1 MTTKKISKPKP
12 EKTMTRDEGKAL
24 ASGLGSFLEDRGR
37 DSLAWLILLLR
48 WLAYEATD
56 DDREEVYIWTEDE
69 YLRCF
74 DGVDEAVM
82 AHLGR
87 TLDTLRRRKGGDR

>member
-1 MTTKKISKPKP
+1 M
-12 EKTMTRDEGKAL
+12 
-24 ASGLGSFLEDRGR
+24 
-37 DSLAWLILLLR
+37 AWYILLLR
-48 WLAYEATD
+48 WLAVEATD

-82 AHLGR
+82 GQLQR
-87 TLDTLRRRKGGDR
+87 TLGTLRGRMKKRDAR